1 MASAQCEAAGAP
13 VSATYSP
20 AGETVTL
27 PSTGLQIYRT
37 GPSHSH
43 KVVIFAGDIFGISL
57 QTKRSADAVSAK
69 ADALVV
75 QPDFFRGHA
84 WTKEK
89 PLGTDEFKAWWAERC
104 TYEKFWDCVEKEVI
118 PWLHT
123 FLHGKLHLA
132 VMGTCW
138 GGLMA
143 VTASKEP
150 VLKGCVSI
158 HGARLTPDLVKDGLC
173 KSPLLLLPA
182 EDDPDAQ
189 PLIDALS
196 SDLKSRSRAHRVH
209 GQKHGF
215 FAARGDLS
223 DKVQS
228 EARAKT
234 EDDIA
239 KFLHEIF

>member
-13 VSATYSP
+13 LSASYSP
-20 AGETVTL
+20 VGEVVTL
-27 PSTGLQIYRT
+27 PTTGLKIYRT
-37 GPSHSH
+37 GPSDSH

-57 QTKRSADAVSAK
+57 QTQRSADAVSAK
-69 ADALVV
+69 SGALVV
-75 QPDFFRGHA
+75 QPDFFRGHP

-104 TYEKFWDCVEKEVI
+104 GYEGFWDCVKKEVI
-118 PWLHT
+118 PWLHS

-143 VTASKEP
+143 VTASKEG
-150 VLKGCVSI
+150 VFQGCVSI
-158 HGARLTPDLVKDGLC
+158 HGARLTPDLVKDGLG

-189 PLIDALS
+189 PLIDALAA
-196 SDLKSRSRAHRVH
+196 DIKAKSRAYKIS

-215 FAARGDLS
+215 FAARGDLA
-223 DKVQS
+223 DKTQC

-239 KFLHEIF
+239 AFLHTIF